1 MKSLFKVT
9 LLATTMAFALG
20 TTQVMAADAAKPADA
35 AAAPAKPAEA
45 PSTGKFKNDDEQAA
59 YALGA
64 SLGRYMENSLKEQ
77 EKLGI
82 ALDKDQ
88 LISGVQDAFANK
100 SKLNDADIEKTLQ
113 SFEARVKAS
122 AQAKME
128 QDAKE
133 NEAKGAKYS
142 EAFAKE
148 KGVKK
153 TESGLLYLVEKEGTG
168 EAPKDSDTVVV
179 NYKGTLTDG
188 TEFDNSYTRGEPLSF
203 RLDGVIPGWTEGLK
217 QIKKGG
223 KIKLV
228 IPPALAY
235 GKTGVP
241 GIPANSTLVFDVELL
256 DVKPAAKADEKAVEE
271 KAVEEK
277 AAEKG
282 AEEPA
287 ADAKAK

>member
-9 LLATTMAFALG
+9 LLATTMAVALNAPLA
-20 TTQVMAADAAKPADA
+20 MAAETTP
-35 AAAPAKPAEA
+35 AAAPAEQA
-45 PSTGKFKNDDEQAA
+45 PQQAPKNAAFKNDDQQSA

-82 ALDKDQ
+82 KLDKDQ
-88 LISGVQDAFANK
+88 LISGVQDAFAGK
-100 SKLNDADIEKTLQ
+100 SKLSDQEIEQTLQ
-113 SFEARVKAS
+113 SFEGRVKGA

-128 QDAKE
+128 KDAKE
-133 NEAKGAKYS
+133 NTAKG
-142 EAFAKE
+142 EAYATKFAKE

-153 TESGLLYLVEKEGTG
+153 TESGLLYQVEKEGTG
-168 EAPKDSDTVVV
+168 DAPKDSDTVVV
-179 NYKGTLTDG
+179 NYKGTLIDG

-217 QIKKGG
+217 HVKKGG

-228 IPPALAY
+228 IPPQLAY
-235 GKTGVP
+235 GKNGVP

-256 DVKPAAKADEKAVEE
+256 DIKPAAKADAN
-271 KAVEEK
+271 ATSP
-277 AAEKG
+277 AE
-282 AEEPA
+282 APA
-287 ADAKAK
+287 ATQAK

>member
-9 LLATTMAFALG
+9 LLATTMAIALNA
-20 TTQVMAADAAKPADA
+20 TQVMAGGATAPAAAATAP
-35 AAAPAKPAEA
+35 AAAPAATAPAA
-45 PSTGKFKNDDEQAA
+45 TDTAKFKSDDEQAA

-64 SLGRYMENSLKEQ
+64 SLGRYMDNSLKEQ

-82 ALDKDQ
+82 KLDKDQ
-88 LISGVQDAFANK
+88 LIAGVQDAFANK
-100 SKLNDADIEKTLQ
+100 SKLSDQEIEQTLQ
-113 SFEARVKAS
+113 TFEGRVKAS

-128 QDAKE
+128 QDAKA
-133 NEAKGAKYS
+133 NADKGDKFRAD
-142 EAFAKE
+142 FTKE

-153 TESGLLYLVEKEGTG
+153 TESGLLYQVEKPGAG
-168 EAPKDSDTVVV
+168 AAPKDSDTVVV

-217 QIKKGG
+217 HIKKGG

-256 DVKPAAKADEKAVEE
+256 DVKAAPKADP
-271 KAVEEK
+271 K
-277 AAEKG
+277 AAEKP
-282 AEEPA
+282 AEA
-287 ADAKAK
+287 APKAN